1 MTAYSERM
9 KNKKNTNLRR
19 CAFCGRTEDEVPFLL
34 TGIEACICCDCAL
47 EANRLVKKALG
58 EDTYEAILEKSGIE
72 EKPTEDDMNYS
83 DEVLCGIEEHSAELD
98 EKIAELAIGWSVE
111 RMPKVDLSILR
122 VALYEMMYMDKI
134 PSSVS
139 INEAV
144 ELAKRFGGDRSS
156 AYINGMLGT
165 FARQIDKE

>member
-1 MTAYSERM
+1 MLQVDRER
-9 KNKKNTNLRR
+9 R
-19 CAFCGRTEDEVPFLL
+19 FVGFE
-34 TGIEACICCDCAL
+34 IAL
-47 EANRLVKKALG
+47 NNAA
-58 EDTYEAILEKSGIE
+58 
-72 EKPTEDDMNYS
+72 
-83 DEVLCGIEEHSAELD
+83 
-98 EKIAELAIGWSVE
+98 
-111 RMPKVDLSILR
+111 ILR